1 MRTARTLLWR
11 LAGVAAVVA
20 LASGIVPVA
29 SQSLRP
35 ARPDDVFE
43 LRTVRDPRIS
53 PDGAW
58 VAYAV
63 SRADRATDSVDT
75 DIYMAPLAPTRG
87 DPVRLTSSPSPE
99 TAPRWSPDGRFV
111 AFLSRREGSHQQV
124 WLVDRRGGDPSQLTT
139 YAANVSDL
147 AWSPDSTKLA
157 LVVKDRDATDSEH
170 PTPGVALPR
179 ASPRPIVIDRL
190 QFKRDGDG
198 FLDHRRTHVHVF
210 DVAAGT
216 STQVTDG
223 DFDDLHP
230 TWSPSGREIAFT
242 SNRTADADSNDDS
255 DIFVVSA
262 AGGPVTRLTQSPR
275 AESHPQFSPD
285 GGRVAYLLGGDPRD
299 IWYDTTDIGIVSTG
313 ADDARVLT
321 AALDRFVSPPV
332 FSADGATLL
341 FTVERG
347 GNVHLAS
354 MPAGGGPLSTIVG
367 GERDVSAVDVHAR
380 APLVVLASEPHRP
393 AEIFAWRNASLAP
406 VTATN
411 DRWLAGL
418 ALGRVDRVRVPGVE
432 GGPDIDAFITRP
444 AVESATGTAPAI
456 VRLHGGPVTQHSTA
470 FQLEWQVLAGAGFT
484 VVAPN
489 PRGSSGHGRDFSHAI
504 WASWGDADAKDVLAV
519 VDEVVKRGWAPADRL
534 GVGGWSYG
542 GILTNYL
549 IVQSN
554 RFKAAIT
561 GASEVNYLA
570 NYGVDQYQ
578 RQWEAEL
585 GLPWRTPETWMR
597 LSPFFN
603 VERIATPTLIMSGED
618 DVNVPSLNSE
628 QLYQALKRLGRVD
641 TQLVMYPGQS
651 HAIVRPTFQVD
662 RLERYLA
669 WYGTYLHPRRA
680 SLTGPTPRASR
691 TRYRQ

>member
-1 MRTARTLLWR
+1 MRTARTRSWR
-11 LAGVAAVVA
+11 LAGAAAVVA
-20 LASGIVPVA
+20 LAPGIVPVA

-35 ARPDDVFE
+35 VRPDDVFE

-58 VAYAV
+58 VAYTV
-63 SRADRATDSVDT
+63 SRADRATDTLDS
-75 DIYMAPLAPTRG
+75 DIYMAPLAPARG
-87 DPVRLTSSPSPE
+87 DAVRLTSSPSPE
-99 TAPRWSPDGRFV
+99 TTPRWSPDGRFL
-111 AFLSRREGSHQQV
+111 AFLSHREGSHPQV
-124 WLVDRRGGDPSQLTT
+124 WLIDRRGGDPSQLTT
-139 YAANVSDL
+139 YAASVSDL
-147 AWSPDSTKLA
+147 AWSPDGTKLA
-157 LVVKDRDATDSEH
+157 LVVKDRDTTAAEH
-170 PTPGVALPR
+170 ESTAAPNTR
-179 ASPRPIVIDRL
+179 ARPKPIVIDRL

-210 DVAAGT
+210 DVAEGT

-230 TWSPSGREIAFT
+230 SWSPTGRVIAFT
-242 SNRTADADSNDDS
+242 SNRTENADANDDS
-255 DIFVVSA
+255 DIFLVSA
-262 AGGPVTRLTQSPR
+262 AGGPVTRLTHSPR
-275 AESHPQFSPD
+275 AESHPSFSPD
-285 GGRVAYLLGGDPRD
+285 GARLAYLLGGDPQD
-299 IWYDTTDIGIVSTG
+299 VWYDTTDIGIVSTS

-321 AALDRFVSPPV
+321 AEIDRFVSPPL

-354 MPAGGGPLSTIVG
+354 VPVGGGPLSTIVG
-367 GERDVSAVDVHAR
+367 GERDVGAFDVHGR
-380 APLVVLASEPHRP
+380 SPVVVLASEPHRP
-393 AEIFAWRNASLAP
+393 AEIFAWRDASLTP

-411 DRWLAGL
+411 DQWLAGL
-418 ALGRVDRVRVPGVE
+418 ALGRVDRVRVPGVS

-444 AVESATGTAPAI
+444 AVGPTNGAPPAI
-456 VRLHGGPVTQHSTA
+456 VRLHGGPVAQHSTA
-470 FQLEWQVLAGAGFT
+470 FQLEWQVLAGAGFI

-489 PRGSSGHGRDFSHAI
+489 PRGSSGYGRDFSHAI

-519 VDEVVKRGWAPADRL
+519 VDEVVKRGWAHADRL

-542 GILTNYL
+542 GILTNCL

-603 VERIATPTLIMSGED
+603 VERIATPTLIMSGQD
-618 DVNVPSLNSE
+618 DVNVPPLNSE
-628 QLYQALKRLGRVD
+628 QLYTALKRLGRVD

-669 WYGTYLHPRRA
+669 WYGTYLHPRR
-680 SLTGPTPRASR
+680 P
-691 TRYRQ
+691 